1 MLIAHPPATDGPAEG
16 AGPVDPLWWSQ
27 VFELSECL
35 SFPGLSEGRE
45 VRLGRCAA
53 AVVGGVV
60 GPVSA
65 AGSLPGHGDTDV
77 DAEESGEHGGG
88 QFGGQAEQRCR
99 SILSGAEPELAQSF
113 AEVGGADGPVGPS
126 AGKQPAGGSWV
137 AEAGVAVAGGDELA
151 CERGEG

>member
-1 MLIAHPPATDGPAEG
+1 MPGDDLFG
-16 AGPVDPLWWSQ
+16 VDRLWWSQ
-27 VFELSECL
+27 VLELFECL

-45 VRLGRCAA
+45 VRPPGRCAA

-60 GPVSA
+60 GPVTA

-113 AEVGGADGPVGPS
+113 AELLGADGPVGPS
-126 AGKQPAGGSWV
+126 AGKQPAGGSLV
-137 AEAGVAVAGGDELA
+137 AQAGVAVTGGNELA
-151 CERGEG
+151 C